1 MNIPSISLVLGLG
14 LALAACGPAAEQTP
28 APAAASDQPAEVVPP
43 TPAEAAPVDALGA
56 VIAGTWRS
64 EKNKARDV
72 YRHPRET
79 LEFFGVH
86 PGQTLIEITPGGGWY
101 AEILAP
107 LMKGNGT
114 YIAAF
119 PMDATSDYA
128 KRSNDNFRAM
138 LVSNPTQ
145 LGEVQTVEYD
155 VKAPN
160 LGPDNSADVVLTFRN
175 VHNWG
180 DNAPAMFKAFFA
192 VLKPGGTLGVADHR
206 AAEGA
211 SPESLKGSGYILTD
225 TVKKLATDAGFEL
238 VAESEI
244 NANPKDTKDYEKG
257 VWTLPPSLAL
267 GDVDRDKYL
276 AIGESDRMTLKF
288 SKPGSDRIFE
298 QGTDKDAAAPA
309 QN

>member
-1 MNIPSISLVLGLG
+1 MKNTSLCLALG
-14 LALAACGPAAEQTP
+14 LALAACGPAAEQAP
-28 APAAASDQPAEVVPP
+28 PAASASDQPAEVVAPA
-43 TPAEAAPVDALGA
+43 TAEAAPVDALA
-56 VIAGTWRS
+56 AAIAGDWRS

-72 YRHPRET
+72 YRHPKET
-79 LEFFGVH
+79 LEFFGVK

-101 AEILAP
+101 TEILAP
-107 LMKGNGT
+107 LLKGNGT

-119 PMDATSDYA
+119 PVDSTSDYA

-138 LVSNPTQ
+138 LVSDPTH
-145 LGEVQTVEYD
+145 LGEAKTVEYD
-155 VKAPN
+155 AKSPN
-160 LGPDNSADVVLTFRN
+160 LGADGSADVVVTFRN

-192 VLKPGGTLGVADHR
+192 VLKPGGVLGVADHR

-211 SPESLKGSGYILTD
+211 DPESLKGSGYMLTES
-225 TVKKLATDAGFEL
+225 VKKLATDAGFEL

-244 NANPKDTKDYEKG
+244 NANPKDTRNYEKG

-288 SKPGSDRIFE
+288 HKPGDDRIFE
-298 QGTDKDAAAPA
+298 QGTDKANPA